1 MKIWYLPI
9 KAVLTL
15 SADYTLQEIELK
27 QILSHSLIMR
37 NISGLGLKKLLFT
50 IYPVIQT
57 QNNTF
62 LSIIRCKLS
71 KVNTLRI
78 LGQ

>member
-37 NISGLGLKKLLFT
+37 NISGLGLKKCYSPFTLSFKHKTVHFYLL
-50 IYPVIQT
+50 
-57 QNNTF
+57 
-62 LSIIRCKLS
+62 
-71 KVNTLRI
+71 
-78 LGQ
+78 